1 MNMQLSLSKKG
12 FASKPKREE
21 MHSIIFNTV
30 EIGSPV
36 ILLDKILNGHLF
48 DCHYRLQGDYK
59 FVNPDKNTHIKK
71 DNYIGSWFVVI
82 DCDHQKLCMDDFCET
97 LLDKPT
103 FAYESFSNRE
113 DDLRFH
119 LVYCFDEEIVGK
131 ENYEKIFSIIC
142 KRNNIEY
149 DPQAASPFQLS
160 HGTSPKARTYP
171 QGFPTKLYSISD
183 FLSEVDTKVSL
194 VDNIKVSNLDS
205 IKSAKPDS
213 DNITRYSYNSLSNN
227 NWNCTFDERLLNCI
241 AKDGY
246 EEAYKKFQGKYRHY
260 DASPIELSAGED
272 EPFIDIPQDYYEINT
287 PFVRDNNGKAHPYLR
302 KDGQKRKKNLYF
314 NCRVRRLILPDI
326 TLSELLYGLCYDM
339 WKRIDN
345 SEDPITLGNLMDIAQ
360 SSLRYDMSEF
370 NYQRPRERKV
380 NPAYCKKY
388 NLTPLEVVRKAGNE
402 RKKEIKENKKQLFLS
417 LYNSNL
423 TIKRNIE
430 EIQAMTGQEFKERTV
445 KLWLKEEGL
454 TRPYKKRSVSPD
466 NGDDGTTDQEEMEK
480 PTESLKSGK
489 SKVISLKVS
498 KPYPKITDDEGCW
511 MVEENYSNYTLML
524 NFK

>member
-1 MNMQLSLSKKG
+1 MQLALSKEG
-12 FASKPKREE
+12 FASKPKRGG
-21 MHSIIFNTV
+21 MHNITFHTV
-30 EIGSPV
+30 EIDSLI
-36 ILLDKILNGHLF
+36 ILLDKIRSGHLF
-48 DCHYRLQGDYK
+48 DCHYSLQGDYK
-59 FVNPDKNTHIKK
+59 FVNPNKNTHIKK

-103 FAYESFSNRE
+103 IAYESFSNRE
-113 DDLRFH
+113 GDYRFH

-160 HGTSPKARTYP
+160 HGTSQQARTYP
-171 QGFPTKLYSISD
+171 TGIPNKLYSISD
-183 FLSEVDTKVSL
+183 FLSEED
-194 VDNIKVSNLDS
+194 IKVQTV
-205 IKSAKPDS
+205 DS
-213 DNITRYSYNSLSNN
+213 DIITKYSYNSLSPTLTT
-227 NWNCTFDERLLNCI
+227 NCTFDERLLNSI
-241 AKDGY
+241 AKDGF
-246 EEAYKKFQGKYRHY
+246 EETYKKFQGKYRHY

-272 EPFIDIPQDYYEINT
+272 EPLIDIPQDYYEINT
-287 PFVRDNNGKAHPYLR
+287 LFVRDNNGNAHPYLR
-302 KDGQKRKKNLYF
+302 KDGQRRKKNLYF

-326 TLSELLYGLCYDM
+326 TANDLLYSLCYDM

-345 SEDPITLGNLMDIAQ
+345 SEDPITLGNLMEIVK
-360 SSLRYDMSEF
+360 SSLSYDITLF

-388 NLTPLEVVRKAGNE
+388 NLTKLEVVRKFARIKGHE
-402 RKKEIKENKKQLFLS
+402 SQSKIKENKKQLFLS

-423 TIKRNIE
+423 TIKSNIE
-430 EIQAMTGQEFKERTV
+430 EIQAKTGQVFKERTV

-466 NGDDGTTDQEEMEK
+466 NDEGGTTVQEEVGK

-489 SKVISLKVS
+489 NKVISLKVS

-511 MVEENYSNYTLML
+511 MVEENYSNYTLMF
-524 NFK
+524 NVKTN

>member
-1 MNMQLSLSKKG
+1 MNMRLSVSKQG

-21 MHSIIFNTV
+21 MHSITFNTV

-36 ILLDKILNGHLF
+36 ILLDKICHGYLF

-59 FVNPDKNTHIKK
+59 FINPDKSTHIKK

-113 DDLRFH
+113 DDYRFH

-171 QGFPTKLYSISD
+171 QGFPNKLYSISD
-183 FLSEVDTKVSL
+183 FLSEKDTKVSNL
-194 VDNIKVSNLDS
+194 NSIKVQTV
-205 IKSAKPDS
+205 DS
-213 DNITRYSYNSLSNN
+213 DNITKYSYNSLSPTITT
-227 NWNCTFDERLLNCI
+227 NCTFDERLLNSI
-241 AKDGY
+241 AKDGF
-246 EEAYKKFQGKYRHY
+246 EDAYKKFQGKYRHY

-287 PFVRDNNGKAHPYLR
+287 LFVTDNNGKSHPYLR
-302 KDGQKRKKNLYF
+302 KNGQRRKRHLYF

-326 TLSELLYGLCYDM
+326 TANDLLYSLCYDM
-339 WKRIDN
+339 WKRVDN
-345 SEDPITLGNLMDIAQ
+345 IEDPITLGNLMEIVKSSLSYDIA
-360 SSLRYDMSEF
+360 LF
-370 NYQRPRERKV
+370 KYQRPRERKV

-388 NLTPLEVVRKAGNE
+388 NLTPLEVVRKFARIKGHE
-402 RKKEIKENKKQLFLS
+402 SQSRIKEKKKQLFLS
-417 LYNSNL
+417 LYNANL
-423 TIKRNIE
+423 TIKSNIE
-430 EIQAMTGQEFKERTV
+430 EIQTITGQVFKERTV
-445 KLWLKEEGL
+445 KLWLKEENI
-454 TRPYKKRSVSPD
+454 TKYKKRSSTEPQKIEC
-466 NGDDGTTDQEEMEK
+466 GTTVQEEMEK
-480 PTESLKSGK
+480 PTEGLKRAENK
-489 SKVISLKVS
+489 TISLKVS
-498 KPYPKITDDEGCW
+498 KPYPKITDDEGFW
-511 MVEENYSNYTLML
+511 MVEEGYAIAY
-524 NFK
+524 